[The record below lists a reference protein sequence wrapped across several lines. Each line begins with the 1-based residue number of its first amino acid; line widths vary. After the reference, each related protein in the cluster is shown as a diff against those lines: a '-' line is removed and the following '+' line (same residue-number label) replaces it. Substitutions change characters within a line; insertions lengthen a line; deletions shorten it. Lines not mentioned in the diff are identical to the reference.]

1 MSFLLARS
9 QILTVRSRLAV
20 ASSLPSLDK
29 LRALI
34 QSLCALISTCGTS
47 GLNGSAF
54 FSSIFFS
61 SFFSS
66 FLSDFFSSFLS
77 DFFSSFLSDFF
88 SSFLSAFFSP
98 FLSVFFSSFLS
109 WPGLLVAGPS
119 SKTTARQ
126 PANRASKRGMRVM
139 AGTSWGGRE
148 GQGEIVAETGARS
161 RGAARKN
168 QRRDLPIVP
177 TMTAPAV
184 AKQLRSAAALLG
196 ASHAP

>member
-77 DFFSSFLSDFF
+77 
-88 SSFLSAFFSP
+88 
-98 FLSVFFSSFLS
+98 VFFSSFLS

-126 PANRASKRGMRVM
+126 PANRASKREMRVM
-139 AGTSWGGRE
+139 AGTSWDGRE

-184 AKQLRSAAALLG
+184 AKQRRSAAALLG
-196 ASHAP
+196 ASHAPATIG